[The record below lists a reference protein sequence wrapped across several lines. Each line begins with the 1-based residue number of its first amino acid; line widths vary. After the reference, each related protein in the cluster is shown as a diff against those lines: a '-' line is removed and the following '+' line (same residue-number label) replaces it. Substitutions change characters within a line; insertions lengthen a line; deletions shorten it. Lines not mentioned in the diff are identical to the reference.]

1 MENTVSYD
9 ELLAFIR
16 ETRERSQRLAKE
28 RSAFAANNPL
38 LDENTVLDEDRPV
51 RWNREEVA
59 RCNRSRGG
67 KLAAYTARINQCDR
81 DINDKI
87 MDYLCSEFTFGRAV
101 ARVVFR
107 EAYEDGH
114 HAGYEEV
121 AAHARAYGLFTER
134 VMDACD
140 L

>member
-38 LDENTVLDEDRPV
+38 LDENTVLDEEKSV

-59 RCNRSRGG
+59 HRNNSRKG
-67 KLAAYTARINQCDR
+67 KLAAYVAKINQCDK
-81 DINDKI
+81 DINQKI
-87 MDYLCSEFTFGRAV
+87 VDYLRSEFGFNERV
-101 ARVVFR
+101 ANIVFN

-121 AAHARAYGLFTER
+121 AAHAHAYGLFTDR

>member
-1 MENTVSYD
+1 MDVSYE
-9 ELLAFIR
+9 ELKEFIR
-16 ETRERSQRLAKE
+16 ETRAKAERLSKE
-28 RSAFAANNPL
+28 RNAYALSAPVLNE
-38 LDENTVLDEDRPV
+38 DTVLDEDKSV
-51 RWNREEVA
+51 RWNREEVM
-59 RCNRSRGG
+59 RRNRSRGG
-67 KLAAYTARINQCDR
+67 KLAAYTAKINQCDR
-81 DINDKI
+81 DVNDKI
-87 MDYLCSEFTFGRAV
+87 IDYLCSEFKFGRAV

-121 AAHARAYGLFTER
+121 AAHAHAYGLFAEQ

>member
-1 MENTVSYD
+1 MNNAISYD
-9 ELLAFIR
+9 ELLAFVR
-16 ETRERSQRLAKE
+16 ETRERSQKLIKE
-28 RSAFAANNPL
+28 RSDFAVNNPP
-38 LDENTVLDEDRPV
+38 LDENTVIDENKSV

-67 KLAAYTARINQCDR
+67 KLAAYTAKINQCDR
-81 DINDKI
+81 DVNDKI
-87 MDYLCSEFTFGRAV
+87 MDYLCSVFTFGRAV

-121 AAHARAYGLFTER
+121 AAYAHSYGLFAEQ
-134 VMDACD
+134 VMDAAD